1 MNDYD
6 REEMEFWED
15 YDHTMMAQNY
25 NSKKGVQDMSG
36 RNGNRNSGGGDG
48 CVGLMILGI
57 VALPLVGLY
66 LLAKKDA
73 DIGTR
78 VLGGVLFIVGSVIWI
93 YIGTYKGR

>member
-6 REEMEFWED
+6 REELEFWAD
-15 YDHTMMAQNY
+15 YDHAVMTQAA
-25 NSKKGVQDMSG
+25 SKNKGASNRSG
-36 RNGNRNSGGGDG
+36 GSGGGEG
-48 CVGLMILGI
+48 CLVWMILGFI
-57 VALPLVGLY
+57 ALPLVGLY

-78 VLGGVLFIVGSVIWI
+78 VLGCVLFIVGSIIWI

>member
-6 REEMEFWED
+6 REELEFWAD
-15 YDHTMMAQNY
+15 
-25 NSKKGVQDMSG
+25 

-78 VLGGVLFIVGSVIWI
+78 VLGWVLFIVGSIIWI